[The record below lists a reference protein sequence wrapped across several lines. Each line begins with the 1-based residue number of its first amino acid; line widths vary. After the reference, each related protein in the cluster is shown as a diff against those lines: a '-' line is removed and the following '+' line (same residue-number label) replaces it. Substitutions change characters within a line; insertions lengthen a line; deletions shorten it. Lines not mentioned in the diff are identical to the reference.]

1 MAFHKTSLSSRS
13 TGRRGAAMIEFAIC
27 MPIFFLITMG
37 TIETCHMIYLRQ
49 SLKIAAY
56 ESARL
61 GIVPE
66 MTRETLQDQCDVLL
80 QRRNIR
86 SYQFSCSPDNPA
98 MLEYGELFTTTV
110 QAPASA
116 NALVGS
122 WFYQDKTFSESVSI
136 MAEH

>member
-1 MAFHKTSLSSRS
+1 
-13 TGRRGAAMIEFAIC
+13 MIEFAIC

-66 MTRETLQDQCDVLL
+66 MKRETLQDQCDVIL

-86 SYQFSCSPDNPA
+86 GYRFTCSPADPRS
-98 MLEYGELFTTTV
+98 LKYGEFFTTTV
-110 QAPASA
+110 QAAA
-116 NALVGS
+116 AENALVGS
-122 WFYQDKTFSESVSI
+122 WFYKNKMFSESVSI